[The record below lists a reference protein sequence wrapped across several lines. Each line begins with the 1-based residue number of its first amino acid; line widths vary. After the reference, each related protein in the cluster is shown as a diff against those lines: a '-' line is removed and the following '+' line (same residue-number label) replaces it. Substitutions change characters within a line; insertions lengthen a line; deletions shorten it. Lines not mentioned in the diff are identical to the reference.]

1 MKKSRE
7 NLEYYFLKN
16 IKEKQS
22 KMDKISFIKLIFL
35 KINTH
40 KNNINKEIFSK
51 LLLIYKLNKLKDF
64 LNYMNIKR
72 FIISTIKTIITKSS
86 EIYNIN
92 KNQEII
98 SDDEFLE
105 NINLKKYNDIESKN
119 KINNFINTLEKMKD
133 INNGINEINLKL
145 INFFNESN

>member
-1 MKKSRE
+1 
-7 NLEYYFLKN
+7 
-16 IKEKQS
+16 
-22 KMDKISFIKLIFL
+22 
-35 KINTH
+35 
-40 KNNINKEIFSK
+40 
-51 LLLIYKLNKLKDF
+51 
-64 LNYMNIKR
+64 MNIKR

>member
-1 MKKSRE
+1 
-7 NLEYYFLKN
+7 
-16 IKEKQS
+16 
-22 KMDKISFIKLIFL
+22 MDKISFIKLIFL

>member
-1 MKKSRE
+1 
-7 NLEYYFLKN
+7 
-16 IKEKQS
+16 
-22 KMDKISFIKLIFL
+22 
-35 KINTH
+35 
-40 KNNINKEIFSK
+40 
-51 LLLIYKLNKLKDF
+51 
-64 LNYMNIKR
+64 MNIKR

-98 SDDEFLE
+98 NDDEFLE
-105 NINLKKYNDIESKN
+105 KINLKKYNEIESKN